1 MKQLRRLTMDPSS
14 INDYCRN
21 SNAFSEVFAPTVQS
35 YLPAQDSIRGAVVE
49 HTTGANNFL
58 STVSQE
64 LCNDGIVGEA
74 GKDSTLSWIARSS
87 TSAGVVS
94 AAAIA
99 AVLGAPIAGVVAGGA
114 LGLAFGPPIAERAI
128 LGAKDFATNILD
140 KTKAYLLGEE

>member
-1 MKQLRRLTMDPSS
+1 MKKLRRLPMDPSS
-14 INDYCRN
+14 ISDYCRN
-21 SNAFSEVFAPTVQS
+21 PNVFSEVIAPAAQD
-35 YLPAQDSIRGAVVE
+35 YLPPQGSIRDALLE
-49 HTTGANNFL
+49 HTTGTNDFL

-64 LCNDGIVGEA
+64 LCNDGIIGDA

-140 KTKAYLLGEE
+140 RTKAYLRGDE